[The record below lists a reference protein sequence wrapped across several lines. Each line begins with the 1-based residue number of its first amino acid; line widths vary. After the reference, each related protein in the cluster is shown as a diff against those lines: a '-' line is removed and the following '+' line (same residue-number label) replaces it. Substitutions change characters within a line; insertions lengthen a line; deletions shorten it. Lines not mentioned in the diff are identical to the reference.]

1 MNNFFSVFKNVD
13 LVTLEDVNTKVLQP
27 AGRPLVQSCERFKE
41 LYAEGRR
48 LIRYFT

>member
-1 MNNFFSVFKNVD
+1 MFKNVD

-27 AGRPLVQSCERFKE
+27 AGRPLVQSCERFKG
-41 LYAEGRR
+41 GRR